1 MMRIIPAG
9 PTAAPPD
16 RRYCR
21 AVAVVTGEPSVAELL
36 ARLGELARLVDST
49 QGEVRVLAA
58 MPPTP
63 RRERRLAQLYR
74 EFDAIAR
81 EAACIERRMLG

>member
-1 MMRIIPAG
+1 M
-9 PTAAPPD
+9 
-16 RRYCR
+16 
-21 AVAVVTGEPSVAELL
+21 TGEPSVAELL

-58 MPPTP
+58 MPATP

-74 EFDAIAR
+74 EFDVIAE
-81 EAACIERRMLG
+81 EAARIERHMLG